1 MSIEQTFTVTTGHQ
15 LNIFTGPLYF
25 IFKIASTIRLAQD
38 LKKAFPAYSFVPV
51 YWMATEDH
59 DFAEINHTRLHGR
72 KITWEAKAQG
82 ATGRMKMEDIA
93 ETVRQYQRFL
103 GLSEN
108 SSRLSSMVDEAYLQQ
123 DTLAAATRH
132 LVHRLFGSHGL
143 VVMDADDRSLKQ
155 GFAPIIEQDI
165 LGEHSHGAIER
176 TSRALTDAGF
186 ATQVHARE
194 INF

>member
-25 IFKIASTIRLAQD
+25 VFKIAGTMRLAQD

-59 DFAEINHTRLHGR
+59 DFAEINHVRLHGR

-82 ATGRMKMEDIA
+82 ATGRMETEGIA
-93 ETVRQYQRFL
+93 EVARQYQNFL

-108 SSRLSSMVDEAYLQQ
+108 SSRLSRMVDEAYLQQ
-123 DTLAAATRH
+123 DNLAAATRH
-132 LVHRLFGSHGL
+132 LVHQLFGSYGL
-143 VVMDADDRSLKQ
+143 IVMDADDRSLKQ
-155 GFAPIIEQDI
+155 CFAPVIE
-165 LGEHSHGAIER
+165 
-176 TSRALTDAGF
+176 
-186 ATQVHARE
+186 
-194 INF
+194 